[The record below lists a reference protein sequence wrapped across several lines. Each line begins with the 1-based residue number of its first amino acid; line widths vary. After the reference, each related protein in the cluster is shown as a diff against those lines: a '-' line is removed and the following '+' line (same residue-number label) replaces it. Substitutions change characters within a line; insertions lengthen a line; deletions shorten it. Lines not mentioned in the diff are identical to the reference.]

1 MRSIVAIASLENRQN
16 PQSSQ
21 MLKLSLK
28 RHGDEVP
35 NAHTVGPL
43 LASTPLAGTARQRLK
58 PKEGTTCHED
68 RAV

>member
-1 MRSIVAIASLENRQN
+1 VAIASLENRQN

-35 NAHTVGPL
+35 NTHTVGPL
-43 LASTPLAGTARQRLK
+43 LASTPLAGTPRQRLK